1 MALESFQRRQV
12 FYSGRVQGVGFRWTV
27 RQIAQGHA
35 VQGFV
40 KNLDDGR
47 VQLIAEGTSQELD
60 RFLTAIDDRMG
71 RNILD
76 FTVNREPATGE
87 FSTFEIVH

>member
-1 MALESFQRRQV
+1 
-12 FYSGRVQGVGFRWTV
+12 
-27 RQIAQGHA
+27 

-47 VQLIAEGTSQELD
+47 VQLVAEGSGQELD
-60 RFLTAIDDRMG
+60 SFLTAIADRMG
-71 RNILD
+71 RNIHD

>member
-1 MALESFQRRQV
+1 MPTATIERRQV

-27 RQIAQGHA
+27 RHIAQNHA

-47 VQLIAEGTSQELD
+47 VQLVAEGTGQELD
-60 RFLTAIDDRMG
+60 SFLTAIADRMG
-71 RNILD
+71 RNIHD
-76 FTVNREPATGE
+76 FTIDREPATGE

>member
-1 MALESFQRRQV
+1 MPTATIERRQV

-27 RQIAQGHA
+27 RHIAQGRA

-40 KNLDDGR
+40 KNMDDGR
-47 VQLIAEGTSQELD
+47 VQLLAEGTGQELD
-60 RFLTAIDDRMG
+60 SFLTAIADRMDP
-71 RNILD
+71 NIHD